1 MWFDREGKSVGTVGP
16 PGQYNELALSP
27 DGRRVAVTRSDSAGA
42 NLDLWMVDIE
52 RGVPSRF
59 TSDPAMDWDP
69 VWSPDGRTVAFAS
82 DRVKG
87 INAIYT
93 KDANNVGT
101 EQPLI
106 PPGNDSQ
113 RPKDW
118 SPDGKLLLF
127 TQYSDGNAAQGSLW
141 VLPLAGDRKP
151 VPFLT
156 MPYPQSQGQF
166 YPVASAGSHWV
177 AYISNETGR
186 NEVYVQSFPPGAGKV
201 QVSSEGGVQPRWRRD
216 GRELFY
222 IAADGKLIAAEVK
235 RASSM
240 FELGASKRA
249 VPDPHIGRRWRH
261 DQLRVPLRR
270 GCGWQA
276 LPHPC

>member
-1 MWFDREGKSVGTVGP
+1 MDR
-16 PGQYNELALSP
+16 
-27 DGRRVAVTRSDSAGA
+27 
-42 NLDLWMVDIE
+42 
-52 RGVPSRF
+52 
-59 TSDPAMDWDP
+59 DP

-87 INAIYT
+87 INTIYT

-127 TQYSDGNAAQGSLW
+127 TQYSAGNVEQGSMW

-156 MPYPQSQGQF
+156 MPYLQSQGQF

-186 NEVYVQSFPPGAGKV
+186 NEVYVQSFPPGAGNSV
-201 QVSSEGGVQPRWRRD
+201 PVSSEGGVQPRWRRD

-235 RASSM
+235 GASSM
-240 FELGASKRA
+240 FEIGASKELFQTRMQYG
-249 VPDPHIGRRWRH
+249 VGGRTNYVFRYDVAADGKRFLIVAEPEGQTQPITVVLNWASG
-261 DQLRVPLRR
+261 LRK
-270 GCGWQA
+270 
-276 LPHPC
+276 